1 MVVMLRRLVRII
13 VPGGLLFGLVIMVRR
28 TMTLRSELV
37 HPRSSPDRWTPIPL
51 PDATAAAAATTGAVA
66 AAAVA
71 DKPAPAWLAPN
82 DDGSCPPTHPIKAK
96 AASHLY
102 HLPGM
107 FAYDRTKPDR
117 CYADEAAAGGDGF
130 TKAKR

>member
-1 MVVMLRRLVRII
+1 MLRRLLRILL
-13 VPGGLLFGLVIMVRR
+13 PGGVLFGLVVMVRR

-37 HPRSSPDRWTPIPL
+37 HPRSSPDKWTPIPL
-51 PDATAAAAATTGAVA
+51 PDATAAATAATA
-66 AAAVA
+66 AAATA
-71 DKPAPAWLAPN
+71 AAATEEPSPPWLPPH
-82 DDGSCPPTHPIKAK
+82 DDGSCPPTHLIKAK

-107 FAYDRTKPDR
+107 FAYDRTRPDR
-117 CYADEAAAGGDGF
+117 CYADEAAAAADGF